1 MVDFSDKQ
9 RAMLAKRGLAM
20 PDGGYPIR
28 NRKDLRNAIQAYGRG
43 NSKDNVQRWIKR
55 RAKQLD
61 AEDMLPENWR
71 TSMNHSK
78 ELYNYGV
85 KGMKLGVRKERDK
98 PSKAELNKPNARYGS
113 RQRQMDRDSYGKKG
127 VKRINRRMNKGQSHF
142 RASTTEMIQ
151 KATKE
156 SVASL
161 AIGGLAITS
170 SKEGRAIM
178 KASVG
183 VLKNAIGHSDLY
195 MKYLKRRYGKE
206 YSWASPAN
214 EALKAIGN
222 KIIIDSVTVI

>member
-43 NSKDNVQRWIKR
+43 NSKDDVKRWIKK
-55 RAKQLD
+55 RAKELK

-71 TSMNHSK
+71 TSMNHSD
-78 ELYNYGV
+78 ELYHFGV
-85 KGMKLGVRKERDK
+85 KGMKWGVRKKRDK
-98 PSKAELNKPNARYGS
+98 PSKAQLNKPNADYTS
-113 RQRQMDRDSYGKKG
+113 RQRRMDQASYGKKG
-127 VKRINRRMNKGQSHF
+127 VERINRRMNKGQSHF
-142 RASTTEMIQ
+142 RASTTEMISRAA
-151 KATKE
+151 KT

-161 AIGGLAITS
+161 AAGGLAMASTQ
-170 SKEGRAIM
+170 EGRVIM

-183 VLKNAIGHSDLY
+183 ALKSAIGHSAPY
-195 MKYLKRRYGKE
+195 MNYLKARYGAG

-222 KIIIDSVTVI
+222 KIIVDTVTSR